1 MKYVIVIEK
10 GEEGFWGYFPDVP
23 GCVTAG
29 ATVDDVRE
37 NAVEALESHLEGEE
51 VPEAR
56 SLNEILADPETELE
70 GTEVLAWVSYE
81 QQALATV

>member
-1 MKYVIVIEK
+1 MKYVIVIEE

-29 ATVDDVRE
+29 NTVDEVRA
-37 NAVEALESHLEGEE
+37 NAVEALELHLEGEE

-56 SLNEILADPETELE
+56 TLGEVLAGAEAELD
-70 GTEVLAWVSYE
+70 GTEVLAWVTYE
-81 QQALATV
+81 PQALATV